1 MSINLLQSPAVYR
14 VMMRHEARLTLSAL
28 LRAPVTDR
36 PPLACTP
43 LLLLREGDAPRYLP
57 EGELEIRL
65 GDQLLFV
72 GTEEARRDLGM
83 TLFNGHTLQF
93 VLSGRDLP
101 GGMIWE
107 WLAQRREARG

>member
-1 MSINLLQSPAVYR
+1 MKR
-14 VMMRHEARLTLSAL
+14 GRLSW
-28 LRAPVTDR
+28 
-36 PPLACTP
+36 
-43 LLLLREGDAPRYLP
+43 LLLWRRKEVSRLLGVDGVSRSTASRRRS
-57 EGELEIRL
+57 RL
-65 GDQLLFV
+65 GDQLLFA

-93 VLSGRDLP
+93 VLTGRDLP